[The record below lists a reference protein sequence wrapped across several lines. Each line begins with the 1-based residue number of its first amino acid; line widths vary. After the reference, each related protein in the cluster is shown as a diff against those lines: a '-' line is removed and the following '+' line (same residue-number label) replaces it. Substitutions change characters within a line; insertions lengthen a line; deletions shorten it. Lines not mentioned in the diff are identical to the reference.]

1 MTLKIIRVL
10 FVLACIAM
18 GTVWA
23 DYLVT
28 LEYEKSVEVVK
39 ITKSTVF
46 LWKVIGGMLGGLA
59 AGLVLAALVFVTQ
72 ELFERLAPVFI
83 ALAFSMMLGYFFARY
98 IMLIYPPD
106 DLRMHFFLTSTLV
119 LLFGF
124 AGISLGMTMSSNW
137 QSLVTAVK
145 RQNIQYGNPKLI
157 DTSVIIDGRI
167 ADVVATGFI
176 EGTLIV
182 PRFILKELQNIAD
195 SADVLRRAKG
205 RRGLDILKAMQEGEH
220 AVRIEVID
228 DDPLQVSDVDGKLI
242 ALARE
247 LNAKVITNDFNL
259 NKVAQIEGVAV
270 LNLNELANSL
280 KPSVLPDERFEV
292 KIVKEGKEAAQ
303 GVGYLDDGTM
313 IVVDGG
319 RNHLGKN
326 VSVVVT
332 SVLQTAAGRMIF
344 TKMGSAIS

>member
-28 LEYEKSVEVVK
+28 LEYENSEGA
-39 ITKSTVF
+39 IELTPSTKTTWNI
-46 LWKVIGGMLGGLA
+46 LGGVLGGLA
-59 AGLVLAALVFVTQ
+59 AGFVLLALYFVTQ

-98 IMLIYPPD
+98 LMLYLPPD
-106 DLRMHFFLTSTLV
+106 DLQLHFFLTSSLV

-145 RQNIQYGNPKLI
+145 RQTIQYGNPKLI

-167 ADVVATGFI
+167 ADVVTTGFL

-195 SADVLRRAKG
+195 SADDLRRAKG
-205 RRGLDILKAMQEGEH
+205 RRGLDILKVMQEGEH
-220 AVRIEVID
+220 AVHIEVID
-228 DDPLQVSDVDGKLI
+228 DDPGDVKEVDGKLM
-242 ALARE
+242 ALARD
-247 LNAKVITNDFNL
+247 LGAKVITNDFNM
-259 NKVAQIEGVAV
+259 NKVAQIEGIEV
-270 LNLNELANSL
+270 LNLNDLANSL
-280 KPSVLPDERFEV
+280 KPSVLPDEKFEV
-292 KIVKEGKEAAQ
+292 KIVKEGKEPTQ
-303 GVGYLDDGTM
+303 GVGFLDDGTM

-319 RNHLGKN
+319 RTYLGKN

-344 TKMGSAIS
+344 TKLGSVAP

>member
-1 MTLKIIRVL
+1 VTLKIIRVL

-23 DYLVT
+23 DYLVAF
-28 LEYEKSVEVVK
+28 EYENAEDA
-39 ITKSTVF
+39 IELAPSTQT
-46 LWKVIGGMLGGLA
+46 LWRLLGGMLGGLA
-59 AGLVLAALVFVTQ
+59 AGFVLVALLFVTQ
-72 ELFERLAPVFI
+72 DLFERLAPVFI
-83 ALAFSMMLGYFFARY
+83 ALSFSMMLGYFFARY
-98 IMLIYPPD
+98 LMLYLPPD
-106 DLRMHFFLTSTLV
+106 DLRLHFFLTSSLV

-145 RQNIQYGNPKLI
+145 RQTIQYGNPKLI

-167 ADVVATGFI
+167 ADVVTTGFL

-195 SADVLRRAKG
+195 SADDLRRAKG

-220 AVRIEVID
+220 AVQIEVID
-228 DDPLQVSDVDGKLI
+228 DDPVDVKHVDGKLM
-242 ALARE
+242 ALARD
-247 LNAKVITNDFNL
+247 LNAKVVTNDFNL
-259 NKVAQIEGVAV
+259 NKVAQIEGIEV
-270 LNLNELANSL
+270 LNLNDLANSL
-280 KPSVLPDERFEV
+280 KPSVLPDEKFEV
-292 KIVKEGKEAAQ
+292 KIVKEGKEATQ
-303 GVGYLDDGTM
+303 GVGFLDDGTM

-319 RNHLGKN
+319 RVHLGKK

-344 TKMGSAIS
+344 TKLGSVAP